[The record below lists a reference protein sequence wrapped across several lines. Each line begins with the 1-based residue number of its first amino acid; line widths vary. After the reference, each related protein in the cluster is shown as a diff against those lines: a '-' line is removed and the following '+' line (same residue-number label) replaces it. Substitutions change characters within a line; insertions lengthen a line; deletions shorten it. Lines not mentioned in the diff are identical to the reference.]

1 MTNEFQL
8 VEKRELREEF
18 IGRMEVLDK
27 VGDLILLPST
37 EFATTELSSQP
48 LVNLVSASERVRQ
61 YHYLT

>member
-27 VGDLILLPST
+27 VGDLTSLPRSPH
-37 EFATTELSSQP
+37 P
-48 LVNLVSASERVRQ
+48 L
-61 YHYLT
+61 